1 MNEVLS
7 REINSW
13 AGQSYWLD
21 RFMIFSAEWLG
32 YFLILLLLAPL
43 LLTFFI
49 RNNRISSWVRFAL
62 LKWSYYKEMLVV
74 SMISAI
80 VARFVFVEA
89 IRFFYYNPRP
99 FLVLENVNQLINHET
114 TGSMPSG
121 HASFYFALATGVC
134 LYNKKAGYIYLI
146 LAGLMGFA
154 RIFSGVHWPLD
165 IIVGAVLGIGTAIL
179 VKFIKQKVPR
189 RTLMI

>member
-13 AGQSYWLD
+13 AGQSYWLG
-21 RFMIFSAEWLG
+21 RFMIFSAEGLG
-32 YFLILLLLAPL
+32 C
-43 LLTFFI
+43 FF
-49 RNNRISSWVRFAL
+49 V
-62 LKWSYYKEMLVV
+62 
-74 SMISAI
+74 
-80 VARFVFVEA
+80 
-89 IRFFYYNPRP
+89 

-165 IIVGAVLGIGTAIL
+165 IIV
-179 VKFIKQKVPR
+179 
-189 RTLMI
+189 

>member
-62 LKWSYYKEMLVV
+62 LKWSYYKEMLAV
-74 SMISAI
+74 SIISAI
-80 VARFVFVEA
+80 VARFVFVEI

-99 FLVLENVNQLINHET
+99 FLVLENVNQLINHEM

-134 LYNKKAGYIYLI
+134 LYNKKAGYIYLSS
-146 LAGLMGFA
+146 AGLMGFA